1 MLEGG
6 AKSMSSKI
14 DQRIVEMSFENHKF
28 EKGIN
33 QSQGSLREFTK
44 ALNNMGTGKE
54 FNGLERSV
62 GGLSASFSM
71 LEQIGV
77 GALRRVGEMAI
88 NTGAALIK
96 NLTIDPL
103 SMGWGKY
110 EEKTASVQ
118 TIMNAT
124 GKSIDEVNGYLEK
137 LMWFSDET
145 SYGFTDM
152 TGALAQMTSSGGDI
166 ETLIPMITGVAN
178 ATAYA
183 GKGATEFSRAMY
195 NLNQSYGSGNLQY
208 MDWRSLEL
216 AGVAGKDLKQIFI
229 DTAIEL
235 GRLNE
240 NGETAKGTLVDI
252 GTFGSTLQ
260 EKWADTRVMEKAF
273 GKFSELSE
281 AAYELVQAGEYE
293 TAAEAMEA
301 LSGQYSE
308 LAEKAFKSAQQAK
321 SFKEAIDATL
331 DAVST
336 GWMNTY
342 EVIFGNLEEATKN
355 FTVLTEILWTT
366 FASGA
371 EARNEMLKSIKDLG
385 GIKNAFQTIKN
396 VAVAVLKPI
405 KAVSQAFDQ
414 IFPPRTANRW
424 AELLESL
431 KLFTQQLIITDDV
444 AYKIKRTFAGLFAVI
459 DIGWT
464 VVKFLGNSFLE
475 IARILLPV
483 GDGMLDITASIGDF
497 LVGMN
502 RAIKSSGVFEYGL
515 LAIKIA
521 AVLARNAILPV
532 ITAISEFVS
541 GLWNAEKPLEY
552 IAAGIIKLFGGV
564 IDSIKMGVSWIGTN
578 ISNALS
584 KLVGFINGDVKSS
597 TPGFLGSI
605 FTIIK
610 DFVKFLADE
619 AIKVLGD
626 LGTVLGNLNL
636 NRIAT
641 FVIGG
646 TLLLFIN
653 QLTGLTKAATNV
665 LNTTNTFFSKFSKK
679 LFGTTLKF
687 KELAISIGILAG
699 SLYILS
705 QVPWDKMKY
714 GLLGLTAAVAL
725 FVAAYA
731 AIQAVTVIASK
742 KLNGAEV
749 IKSTFNLA
757 GLAGGLAI
765 MAGALKII
773 SSIKDD
779 DIWRAVGVLGSLM
792 VFLTAYQG
800 VSTFVSKMPGSN
812 KARMNLAG
820 LSAGLLGLIAA
831 VTLINKMTEPQ
842 LLKGIVRISSLLVI
856 ITGFQVM
863 MEMAG
868 NLTGGNKFNISLLSM
883 SSGILVLIGVM
894 AILSAIPSSVITKGI
909 GNLAIMAGIFA
920 GIEILLGLAGRI
932 GGGIKFR
939 THILS
944 VQLGL
949 VSMVGLIAILDALDK
964 KNVNLDKAIKNVAKM
979 GGVIAAIE
987 VLTAAAARLAGGAKV
1002 QRILGAVAFTML
1014 SFTGIIGIMGIFD
1027 RIDPSIMDN
1036 GIKNIIKMGA
1046 VILAIEYVT
1055 ALISKIPGTT
1065 KGVGVMLSVVGAI
1078 LALTASLALLAVPD
1092 QESLRQAAISLS
1104 IAAAA
1109 ISGMAVSF
1117 GILSK
1122 GLSLIYGHVF
1132 GLSKI
1137 AKIIVTGFIAL
1148 GSIMIATIA
1157 YFGMIKM
1164 ASGLIESIKPETF
1177 QKFTIALG
1185 MVGILAAEFTL
1196 LSKINMGNIE
1206 GLGPI
1211 FVGLGVALVGT
1222 VGLFHAINS
1231 VLDIVKNIDW
1241 ESFGKFAI
1249 GLGVVGAFAVAM
1261 ALIAPQLI
1269 ILGAGAGAAFKGIAV
1284 ISAGIIAGIIQVGL
1298 IIAAFAGL
1306 SYMAG
1311 MLSDANAKILLKGID
1326 RMIEIGEGIGRFVGA
1341 MVGGFKAE
1349 SLALISQGLTD
1360 FVNTFKDVDTEAIA
1374 GIKTLAEAMILISG
1388 NAFLEGIPKI
1398 SKLFGKSSMDV
1409 FADGVESLID
1419 VLKDISLEDAKKASS
1434 VIVALQPMVSSLK
1447 DLADASNNIPNTG
1460 GLLGGIL
1467 GNNDIDDFG
1476 EQLKN
1481 FIGVFTSG
1489 GQRGGTPLT
1498 TDNATK
1504 AASTLEALV
1513 PAFKHLKSIAKDSD
1527 KIPNTGG
1534 ILGFFIGNNDID
1546 DFGVHLNEFIVGMAL
1561 IDPGVV
1567 KTAASALE
1575 QMEPMAKNL
1584 GAFVKVAKDIP
1595 DSPGLFIDSNMESF
1609 VSDLKGLVKELNL
1622 LTVESIRNASG
1633 YLITMSTHMVPA
1645 IEKFITLSDDLIK
1658 FQNGNTNLI
1667 EFATQLKMFMN
1678 ILESI
1683 NFNIANSAADSF
1695 NQLNGSFGFM
1705 GTDMLKIALERSK
1718 PYIKEFEILGRD
1730 IVIGLKNGIVN
1741 NQNLPINAM
1750 SNITKSL
1757 KTVTRRS
1764 LSIDSPSKVFEEIG
1778 QWIPSGLGN
1787 GIKRNTSTAALAGI
1801 NMSEA
1806 VMNAV
1811 RNTLGIHSDSTET
1824 IEDGKNYVS
1833 GFVTGISS
1841 WGDKLKTEAKKL
1853 GIAMPTMTA
1862 EGIEEGAEK
1871 IESSLTTMFGSVI
1884 DLLSGDTSIEE
1895 FAKKFSENLGTSLTD
1910 SYTSALDTRAISAA
1924 VSGSSKDAFQAF
1936 KESIDYRKEYNLIT
1950 YEEELAAWIAFSQ
1963 KYAEGT
1969 EIRMKAD
1976 KEIGRIQYENSINWI
1991 DKEKY
1996 YKRLSLQEEYDAWG
2010 RVQARYKEGHEYRMR
2025 AERELFR
2032 LKEEIRQLEYRAA
2045 MDAIEEEKY
2054 YGRLNLNDELKQLK
2068 ALAANYEDLSDERK
2082 QLNRDIFQVEKDLR
2096 EENLRYEEELMAL
2109 EQERNDKRT
2118 KLAEDYYS
2126 KEKEI
2131 KDKLAQDIKSLNDE
2145 YDNALQSR
2153 ISSLY
2158 STHGLFDAVEKP
2170 QNVRGF
2176 DLINNLEDQVM
2187 EFDKWQSSITEL
2199 SGRGIDEGLIEELRA
2214 MGPKSLAQIR
2224 ALNRMSKPELER
2236 YSTLW
2241 QKKNTEIREQATD
2254 ELSGLRDDTDAQI
2267 KTLKRTAKAE
2277 LKYYN
2282 KVWED
2287 ALDALN
2293 KENKKQLADL
2303 EKRWSTSLGSITSNG
2318 MKIIQQFR
2326 LDWFG
2331 EIAAMIS
2338 DTQQQMSELQKATQ
2352 ISKVEQ
2358 AKSVASAAAVGTAIG
2373 AGFGGGLGATA
2384 GAVIGA
2390 AGGLVK
2396 NVLNVMKTTAKTSSP
2411 SKETIWI
2418 GENIGEGLVVGL
2430 RNLFSSVKNEGASI
2444 GQTALDSIAQFVKE
2458 IPELL
2463 DDTNEFIIE
2472 PVFDL
2477 SNVSS
2482 GMNSLLGIRPTLEA
2496 TTTRQLIPISDN
2508 QNGTTLLLNDIRSI
2522 LNESNNN
2529 QEMDLTGVLTI
2540 EMVNDRHEVVKV
2552 VQTEVKDILRRA
2564 SR

>member
-1 MLEGG
+1 
-6 AKSMSSKI
+6 MSSKI

-166 ETLIPMITGVAN
+166 DTLIPLITGVAN

-475 IARILLPV
+475 IARTLLPF

-626 LGTVLGNLNL
+626 LGDVLNNLNL
-636 NRIAT
+636 SRIAT
-641 FVIGG
+641 FVTGG
-646 TLLLFIN
+646 ILLLFIN

-714 GLLGLTAAVAL
+714 GLVGLAAAVGL
-725 FVAAYA
+725 FVAAYGG
-731 AIQAVTVIASK
+731 IQAITVIASK

-800 VSTFVSKMPGSN
+800 VSTFISKMPGNN

-863 MEMAG
+863 MGMAG
-868 NLTGGNKFNISLLSM
+868 NLTGGNKFKINLLSM

-909 GNLAIMAGIFA
+909 GNLAIMAGVLT
-920 GIEILLGLAGRI
+920 GIEILLGLAGRL

-964 KNVNLDKAIKNVAKM
+964 KDVNLDKAIKNVAKM

-1065 KGVGVMLSVVGAI
+1065 KGVGVMLGVVGAI

-1122 GLSLIYGHVF
+1122 GLFLISGHVF

-1196 LSKINMGNIE
+1196 LSKIGMGNIA

-1211 FVGLGVALVGT
+1211 FAGLGVALVGT
-1222 VGLFHAINS
+1222 VVLFHAINS

-1241 ESFGKFAI
+1241 ASFGKFAI

-1269 ILGAGAGAAFKGIAV
+1269 VLGTGAGLAFKGIAV
-1284 ISAGIIAGIIQVGL
+1284 VSAGIIAGIIQVGL

-1388 NAFLEGIPKI
+1388 NAFLEGIPKLTN
-1398 SKLFGKSSMDV
+1398 LFGKSSMDV

-1419 VLKDISLEDAKKASS
+1419 VFKDISPEDAKKASS
-1434 VIVALQPMVSSLK
+1434 VIVALQPMASALK

-1498 TDNATK
+1498 TANVTK

-1609 VSDLKGLVKELNL
+1609 VSDLKGLVNELNL

-1645 IEKFITLSDDLIK
+1645 IKKFITLSDDLIK
-1658 FQNGNTNLI
+1658 FQNGNTNLVG
-1667 EFATQLKMFMN
+1667 FATQLKTFTD
-1678 ILESI
+1678 ILATI
-1683 NFNIANSAADSF
+1683 DFNVIQSMVDGLNK
-1695 NQLNGSFGFM
+1695 LNGSSSFVGSNIFKESL
-1705 GTDMLKIALERSK
+1705 DKSK
-1718 PYIKEFEILGRD
+1718 PYIKEFEKLGED
-1730 IVIGLKNGIVN
+1730 IVLGLRNGIIRK
-1741 NQNLPINAM
+1741 QNLPINAM
-1750 SNITKSL
+1750 TNVAKSL
-1757 KTVTRRS
+1757 ETVTRGA
-1764 LSIDSPSKVFEEIG
+1764 LSINSPSKVFEEIG
-1778 QWIPSGLGN
+1778 GWLPAGLGN
-1787 GIKRNTSTAALAGI
+1787 GIKRNISTAALAGI

-1824 IEDGKNYVS
+1824 IEDGQHFVS
-1833 GFVTGISS
+1833 GFVTGVSS

-1853 GIAMPTMTA
+1853 GIAMPAMTA

-1871 IESSLTTMFGSVI
+1871 VESSLTTMFGNVI

-1895 FAKKFSENLGTSLTD
+1895 FAKEFSENLGTNLGTSLTD
-1910 SYTSALDTRAISAA
+1910 AYTSALDTRAISAA
-1924 VSGSSKDAFQAF
+1924 VSGTSKDAFQAF

-1950 YEEELAAWIAFSQ
+1950 YEEELAAWIAFSK

-2118 KLAEDYYS
+2118 KLADDYYA

-2199 SGRGIDEGLIEELRA
+2199 SGRGINEGLIEELRA

-2224 ALNRMSKPELER
+2224 ALNRMSQPELKR

-2241 QKKNTEIREQATD
+2241 QKKNTEIREQAID
-2254 ELSGLRDDTDAQI
+2254 ELSGLRKDTDSEIKSLTKAAKSEL
-2267 KTLKRTAKAE
+2267 KTLNNE
-2277 LKYYN
+2277 
-2282 KVWED
+2282 WED

-2318 MKIIQQFR
+2318 MKIIRQFR

-2352 ISKVEQ
+2352 ISKVKQ

-2373 AGFGGGLGATA
+2373 AGLGGGLGAAA
-2384 GAVIGA
+2384 GAVIGV

-2396 NVLNVMKTTAKTSSP
+2396 NVLNVMKKTAKTNSP

-2463 DDTNEFIIE
+2463 DDTNEFTIE

-2482 GMNSLLGIRPTLEA
+2482 GMSSLLGIRPTLEA

-2508 QNGTTLLLNDIRSI
+2508 QNGNTLLLNDIRSI
-2522 LNESNNN
+2522 LNELNNN

-2540 EMVNDRHEVVKV
+2540 EMVNDRREVVKV

>member
-1 MLEGG
+1 
-6 AKSMSSKI
+6 
-14 DQRIVEMSFENHKF
+14 
-28 EKGIN
+28 
-33 QSQGSLREFTK
+33 
-44 ALNNMGTGKE
+44 
-54 FNGLERSV
+54 
-62 GGLSASFSM
+62 
-71 LEQIGV
+71 
-77 GALRRVGEMAI
+77 
-88 NTGAALIK
+88 
-96 NLTIDPL
+96 
-103 SMGWGKY
+103 
-110 EEKTASVQ
+110 
-118 TIMNAT
+118 
-124 GKSIDEVNGYLEK
+124 
-137 LMWFSDET
+137 
-145 SYGFTDM
+145 
-152 TGALAQMTSSGGDI
+152 
-166 ETLIPMITGVAN
+166 
-178 ATAYA
+178 
-183 GKGATEFSRAMY
+183 
-195 NLNQSYGSGNLQY
+195 
-208 MDWRSLEL
+208 
-216 AGVAGKDLKQIFI
+216 
-229 DTAIEL
+229 
-235 GRLNE
+235 
-240 NGETAKGTLVDI
+240 
-252 GTFGSTLQ
+252 
-260 EKWADTRVMEKAF
+260 MEKAF

-475 IARILLPV
+475 IARTLLPF

-626 LGTVLGNLNL
+626 LGDVLNNLNL
-636 NRIAT
+636 SRIAT
-641 FVIGG
+641 FVTGG
-646 TLLLFIN
+646 ILLLFIN
-653 QLTGLTKAATNV
+653 QLTGLTKAATDV
-665 LNTTNTFFSKFSKK
+665 LNTTNTFFRKFSKK

-699 SLYILS
+699 SLYVLS
-705 QVPWDKMKY
+705 QVPWDEMKN
-714 GLLGLTAAVAL
+714 GLKGLTAVVVL

-800 VSTFVSKMPGSN
+800 VSTFISKMPGNN

-863 MEMAG
+863 MGMAG
-868 NLTGGNKFNISLLSM
+868 NLTGGNKFKINLLSM

-909 GNLAIMAGIFA
+909 GNLAIMAGIFV
-920 GIEILLGLAGRI
+920 GIEILLGLAGRL

-944 VQLGL
+944 IQLGL
-949 VSMVGLIAILDALDK
+949 LSMIGLIAILNALDK
-964 KNVNLDKAIKNVAKM
+964 KDVDIDKAIKNVAKM
-979 GGVIAAIE
+979 GGIIAAIE
-987 VLTAAAARLAGGAKV
+987 VLTAGAARLAGGAKV

-1065 KGVGVMLSVVGAI
+1065 KGVGVMLGVVGAI

-1122 GLSLIYGHVF
+1122 GLSLISGHVF

-1196 LSKINMGNIE
+1196 LSKINMGNIG

-1211 FVGLGVALVGT
+1211 FAGLGVALVGT

-1241 ESFGKFAI
+1241 ASFGKFAI

-1409 FADGVESLID
+1409 FADGVKSLID
-1419 VLKDISLEDAKKASS
+1419 VFKDISVGDAKKSS
-1434 VIVALQPMVSSLK
+1434 DVMVALQPMVTSLK
-1447 DLADASNNIPNTG
+1447 DLADATSNIPNTG

-1476 EQLKN
+1476 KQLN
-1481 FIGVFTSG
+1481 GFIEVFAS
-1489 GQRGGTPLT
+1489 LT
-1498 TDNATK
+1498 IDSVTQT
-1504 AASTLEALV
+1504 ASVLEALA
-1513 PAFKHLKSIAKDSD
+1513 PAFGHLKSIAKDSD

-1534 ILGFFIGNNDID
+1534 VLGFFIGNNDID
-1546 DFGVHLNEFIVGMAL
+1546 DFGVHLNKFIVGMAL
-1561 IDPGVV
+1561 IDPTIV

-1609 VSDLKGLVKELNL
+1609 VSDLKGLVNELNL

-1645 IEKFITLSDDLIK
+1645 IKKFITLSDDLIK
-1658 FQNGNTNLI
+1658 FQNGNTNLVG
-1667 EFATQLKMFMN
+1667 FATQLKTFTD
-1678 ILESI
+1678 ILATI
-1683 NFNIANSAADSF
+1683 DFNVIQSMVDGLNK
-1695 NQLNGSFGFM
+1695 LNGSSSFVGSNIFKESL
-1705 GTDMLKIALERSK
+1705 DKSK
-1718 PYIKEFEILGRD
+1718 PYIKKFETLGED
-1730 IVIGLKNGIVN
+1730 IVLGLRNGIIRK
-1741 NQNLPINAM
+1741 QNLPINAM
-1750 SNITKSL
+1750 TNVSKSL
-1757 KTVTRRS
+1757 ETVTRGA
-1764 LSIDSPSKVFEEIG
+1764 LSINSPSKVFEEMG
-1778 QWIPSGLGN
+1778 QWIPSGFAN
-1787 GIKRNTSTAALAGI
+1787 GIKRNTNTVTLAGI

-1806 VMNAV
+1806 IMNAV

-1824 IEDGKNYVS
+1824 IEDGQNYVS

-1853 GIAMPTMTA
+1853 GIAMPAMTA

-1871 IESSLTTMFGSVI
+1871 IEGSLTTMFGNVI

-1895 FAKKFSENLGTSLTD
+1895 FAKEFSENLGTNLGASLTD
-1910 SYTSALDTRAISAA
+1910 AYTSGLDTRAISAA
-1924 VSGSSKDAFQAF
+1924 VSGASKDAFQAF

-1950 YEEELAAWIAFSQ
+1950 YEEELAAWIAFSK

-2254 ELSGLRDDTDAQI
+2254 ELSGLRKDTDSEIKSLTKAAKSEL
-2267 KTLKRTAKAE
+2267 KTLNNE
-2277 LKYYN
+2277 
-2282 KVWED
+2282 WED

-2338 DTQQQMSELQKATQ
+2338 DTQQQMSELQKATR

-2373 AGFGGGLGATA
+2373 AGLGGGLGAAA
-2384 GAVIGA
+2384 GAVIGV

-2396 NVLNVMKTTAKTSSP
+2396 NVLNVMKTTAKTNSP

-2463 DDTNEFIIE
+2463 DDTNEFTIE

-2522 LNESNNN
+2522 LNELNNN

-2540 EMVNDRHEVVKV
+2540 EMVNDRREVVKV